1 MRSLFAAIFALILV
15 GISSDAQAQVS
26 EVKAAQGR
34 FYCQGLFN
42 WDLRM
47 DVDFFGN
54 TANSEIYN
62 VKTGDRTLNSGRFDA
77 AGSNLFT
84 TKYFMNIGGRI
95 EFPADYQIRHW
106 FQLTYSDQYGWIRF
120 DCNHF

>member
-54 TANSEIYN
+54 TANSEI
-62 VKTGDRTLNSGRFDA
+62 
-77 AGSNLFT
+77 
-84 TKYFMNIGGRI
+84 
-95 EFPADYQIRHW
+95 
-106 FQLTYSDQYGWIRF
+106 
-120 DCNHF
+120 